1 MDDITAIRTSTTSP
15 AVGPPSVRRVRPRE
29 FRPRLAALAAVA
41 LIVLLAPSCSHDAN
55 KATGT
60 PLPDAKLTD
69 LVTGKAADW
78 PTGKPLVVNFWASWC
93 TPCRAEM
100 PAFDKVA
107 ARMGDKVTIIGVT
120 DEDDHAASKKA
131 AKAAGVSY
139 PLLVDTDQVLM
150 SSVGITNL
158 PGTVFVDEDGTI
170 IGRHFGALTEGQ
182 LTKEIEKRYG
192 ITE

>member
-1 MDDITAIRTSTTSP
+1 MDDIDAIRTSTPSP
-15 AVGPPSVRRVRPRE
+15 AVGAPPSRRARARKS
-29 FRPRLAALAAVA
+29 RPRLVA
-41 LIVLLAPSCSHDAN
+41 LVTVALLVLLAPACSHDSN
-55 KATGT
+55 TSGT

-69 LVTGKAADW
+69 LATGKAASW

-107 ARMGDKVTIIGVT
+107 TRLRSKVTIIGVT

-131 AKAAGVSY
+131 AKAAGATY
-139 PLLVDTDQVLM
+139 PLLVDTDQALL
-150 SSVGITNL
+150 SDIGITGL
-158 PGTVFVDEDGTI
+158 PGTVFVDEDGKI
-170 IGRHFGALTEGQ
+170 VGRHLGALTEDE

-192 ITE
+192 ITA